1 MVATRAVCDVLETFR
16 EAVDALVGVDRTL
29 LADGESMVALLSEL
43 SRVEAV
49 VCRQTAAFDA
59 SGTWA
64 LDEAPNSTV
73 WVTTSARVARR
84 QSRRRL
90 SIGRALRAMPL
101 VEAAFLAGVLTAE
114 HVEVLSGAREQS
126 ARAAAAVTGAEPALI
141 AWATELA
148 FHRFV
153 GEVKAWLNEVDPDGS
168 EEGADKVRA
177 GRRVHLSQS
186 FEGKWFLD
194 GLLDPVSGEI
204 VKGVLSGIE
213 ADLARADLTAAAES
227 DHPDARWG
235 DLVRTAEQRR
245 ADALVEM
252 ATRAATAP
260 KDGRRPAP
268 LFTVLVGEST
278 FARVCELA
286 SGTVLTP
293 GSLVP
298 HLTESMIE
306 RIVFDGRDR
315 VMAVGRQ
322 RLFTGAVRRAV
333 EVRDRRCTHPFCDRP
348 VEACQADHVVPWG
361 DGGITCEANGRLR
374 CGFHNRLGTTV
385 PAHKHRAS
393 PAPAKTTEVFPD
405 ARDLNRQD
413 LGCAI
418 LHP

>member
-1 MVATRAVCDVLETFR
+1 MVATRSVCDVLETFR

-29 LADGESMVALLSEL
+29 LADGESMVELLSEL

-59 SGTWA
+59 SGAWA

-101 VEAAFLAGVLTAE
+101 VEQAFLAGVLTAE
-114 HVEVLSGAREQS
+114 HVEVLSAAREQS
-126 ARAAAAVTGAEPALI
+126 ERAAAAVTGAEPVLV
-141 AWATELA
+141 AWAMELV

-168 EEGADKVRA
+168 EQGADKVRD

-194 GLLDPVSGEI
+194 GVLDPVRGEI
-204 VKGVLSGIE
+204 VKGVLSDIE
-213 ADLARADLTAAAES
+213 ADLARADRASAAQSA
-227 DHPDARWG
+227 DP
-235 DLVRTAEQRR
+235 VRNGEQRR

-322 RLFTGAVRRAV
+322 RLFTGAVRRAI

-348 VEACQADHVVPWG
+348 VDACQADHIVPWG
-361 DGGITCEANGRLR
+361 DGGITSEANGRLR
-374 CGFHNRLGTTV
+374 CGYHNRLGTTV
-385 PAHKHRAS
+385 PAHKRRAS
-393 PAPAKTTEVFPD
+393 PTPAKTTEVFRD
-405 ARDLNRQD
+405 DHDHARHDV
-413 LGCAI
+413 GCAI